1 MKDCETCGNEIPDI
15 ATTCRFCGTHQHTKA
30 PAGSREK
37 IRSVNVEAGLPSITE
52 GLVRLE
58 GDIMRAKQAGI
69 RVVRVIHGW
78 GSTGT
83 GGKLRDA
90 CRAFL
95 QRQLAAK
102 RIRSI
107 VHGDDYSRS
116 AVSARELMSRWPD
129 LKASE
134 RSDTN
139 NPGITFVEL

>member
-15 ATTCRFCGTHQHTKA
+15 ATTCRFCGTHQHTST
-30 PAGSREK
+30 PVGPRDK
-37 IRSVNVEAGLPSITE
+37 IRSVNVEIGLPSTTE
-52 GLVRLE
+52 GLLRLE
-58 GDIMRAKQAGI
+58 ADITRAKQAGI

-95 QRQLAAK
+95 RRQLAAR
-102 RIRSI
+102 RIKSI
-107 VHGDDYSRS
+107 VYGEDYSRA
-116 AVSARELMSRWPD
+116 AVSARDLMARWPD
-129 LKASE
+129 LKARE

>member
-1 MKDCETCGNEIPDI
+1 MSGPLEGIRVIDLSTVVMGPY
-15 ATTCRFCGTHQHTKA
+15 ATQILCDHGA
-30 PAGSREK
+30 
-37 IRSVNVEAGLPSITE
+37 SVIKVESP
-52 GLVRLE
+52 E